1 MSDPISELKELYPV
15 WEFQNKSGQPQ
26 LVTLDND
33 TVPVAIRGTLKLPSS
48 HFLNL
53 PSTSLFKFVTP
64 TLDDLR
70 AVGLIKT
77 VEVKTASE
85 TPAPTS
91 GSTGKNS
98 SKSTSSSSS
107 ADGKPASDNPESNGA

>member
-26 LVTLDND
+26 HVTLDND
-33 TVPVAIRGTLKLPSS
+33 TVSVAIRGTLKLPSS

-53 PSTSLFKFVTP
+53 PSTSLFKFIKP
-64 TLDDLR
+64 SLDDLR

-77 VEVKTASE
+77 AEVKTANEKSA
-85 TPAPTS
+85 TAN
-91 GSTGKNS
+91 GSAGKNS

-107 ADGKPASDNPESNGA
+107 ADGKPASDNSESNGA